1 MWYYAYPDRANGYVM
16 DDCYYLYDQ
25 EGVGSVVERDG
36 LKGLIGDDLII
47 ARFNYNEH
55 IGFDK

>member
-1 MWYYAYPDRANGYVM
+1 M

-55 IGFDK
+55 MGFDK